1 MGGTCRGQVKS
12 SLGATYS
19 HSERS
24 DPNVV
29 PPSVVGYDYCDPGVR
44 PWEELLEV
52 TVTVTVTV
60 TVAGT

>member
-1 MGGTCRGQVKS
+1 MSQYDQPTGKSSQVKS

-29 PPSVVGYDYCDPGVR
+29 PPSVVGYDGDPGVR
-44 PWEELLEV
+44 PWEELVEV
-52 TVTVTVTV
+52 
-60 TVAGT
+60 AMLP